1 MAYVY
6 TPQKS
11 PRVARIGTR
20 PNLPVRVV
28 PPPRMVGVRPPQSR
42 TRVVRVRYE
51 STGTHLGEYLG
62 ILPAIA
68 AAAIPSV
75 KQLAQR
81 ALNSLIGIVDPGKK
95 RDANRKA
102 RADIWCS
109 LANAGSITAARR
121 VLGGS
126 KLQYTPKERQ
136 YYIDCWQRLLQTK
149 PMLAQQAITL
159 GQLGIPEPGSDV
171 APPSISE
178 EDTTTLQ
185 REIDA
190 YNVAVQTNAPLPG
203 PGAPKGLLPAAPST
217 PSFGPIIAIT
227 IGGAILRKVL

>member
-6 TPQKS
+6 TPQTP
-11 PRVARIGTR
+11 PRRAGIARTS

-28 PPPRMVGVRPPQSR
+28 TAPRG
-42 TRVVRVRYE
+42 VVRSVAPRAQVVRMRY
-51 STGTHLGEYLG
+51 GTSPHLGEYLG
-62 ILPAIA
+62 IVPLV

-75 KQLAQR
+75 KDLAAK
-81 ALNSLIGIVDPGKK
+81 ALNSVIGIVDPGKK

-102 RADIWCS
+102 RADIWCG

-126 KLQYTPKERQ
+126 KVQYTAKERQ
-136 YYIDCWQRLLQTK
+136 YYIDCWQKLMASK
-149 PMLAQQAITL
+149 PALCQQAITL

-171 APPSISE
+171 APPSLSE
-178 EDTTTLQ
+178 EDQQSLQ

-190 YNVAVQTNAPLPG
+190 YNTALQTNAPLPG
-203 PGAPKGLLPAAPST
+203 PATAKALPAAGQST
-217 PSFGPIIAIT
+217 ASLGPVIGIAIA
-227 IGGAILRKVL
+227 GALLKKVL